1 MLVSASALPAV
12 GVAFAKGYGQEK
24 SFQWHSFWVVFLV
37 ISVLGVIVNVF
48 NRSMT
53 IRRILSPGA
62 GGVWRAERKSATAAI
77 IQKINRLMNQQSTS
91 VDDTKAILRDLLDVI
106 VLHVRDH
113 RGNFRDDRIEVF
125 ANLLLVDGQDLVVVA
140 RDKGSHSVR
149 FHRPVPA
156 RHARSAMLCGRAIE
170 SKKVLTVGLLIQAYP
185 EGPVNKPYK
194 SIVALPL
201 FSADGDTP

>member
-1 MLVSASALPAV
+1 M
-12 GVAFAKGYGQEK
+12 
-24 SFQWHSFWVVFLV
+24 
-37 ISVLGVIVNVF
+37 I
-48 NRSMT
+48 
-53 IRRILSPGA
+53 
-62 GGVWRAERKSATAAI
+62 
-77 IQKINRLMNQQSTS
+77 NQQSTS

-149 FHRPVPA
+149 YHRPVPA

-170 SKKVLTVGLLIQAYP
+170 SKKVLTVGLLTQAYP

-194 SIVALPL
+194 SILALPL